1 MASSDKFAKFRI
13 STTEKRDEER
23 EHDRL
28 LQLFANRANLKKEF
42 AGLREE
48 RYHLLDKLKQQEGA
62 TQRAK
67 DQLSSLEALLAD
79 PIAGFNAVVFYQLRN
94 IWRSCHDEVELFAAE
109 LKKQQEDR
117 ERKKQ
122 VMHFNQKRESR
133 LRKLNLKLAELK
145 TQGEEV
151 ARQMNALEQRKAKLK
166 AIWYFFKRRKVDA
179 QLTKVRLKRDNLRE
193 NVSQMFDKRMTIESA
208 AWPEYPG
215 ITLDGKRTINIA
227 IIAMSQHLYDYF
239 SVDSLSAMAK
249 ASMIKQPQDLKFG
262 DRRTCVS
269 MMDKIKSQV
278 DGLKSNR
285 GFAAD
290 IKQRTGQMRTSVRY
304 RRENDVI
311 PVAESV
317 GTMTLGLKDKT
328 FRGTLTDMSKDPNVL
343 ADEYWDIYE
352 ILLK

>member
-13 STTEKRDEER
+13 STAEKKSDEE
-23 EHDRL
+23 EQDRL
-28 LQLFANRANLKKEF
+28 LELFANRANLKKEF

-67 DQLSSLEALLAD
+67 DQLTELEALLAD

-94 IWRSCHDEVELFAAE
+94 IWLTCREEMVLFAAE

-133 LRKLNLKLAELK
+133 LRKLNLKIADLK
-145 TQGEEV
+145 AQGEEI
-151 ARQMNALEQRKAKLK
+151 AIQINAFEQRKAELK
-166 AIWYFFKRRKVDA
+166 AFWYFFKRREVDA
-179 QLTKVRLKRDNLRE
+179 QLSKVNRQREELRE
-193 NVSQMFDKRMTIESA
+193 TVSELFDKRMKVESE
-208 AWPEYPG
+208 AWPEFPG
-215 ITLDGKRTINIA
+215 VTLDGKRTINIA
-227 IIAMSQHLYDYF
+227 IIAMAQHLYDYF
-239 SVDSLSAMAK
+239 SDDSLSAMAK

-269 MMDKIKSQV
+269 MMDKIKGQV
-278 DGLKSNR
+278 DNLKSKR
-285 GFAAD
+285 EFATE
-290 IKQRTGQMRTSVRY
+290 IKRRTEHLRTTVRY
-304 RRENDVI
+304 RKEEDVV

-317 GTMTLGLKDKT
+317 GTMTVGLKDKT
-328 FRGTLTDMSKDPNVL
+328 FRDTLTDMSKEPNVL
-343 ADEYWDIYE
+343 ADEYWDIYD
-352 ILLK
+352 ILLQ

>member
-1 MASSDKFAKFRI
+1 MASSDKFANFRI
-13 STTEKRDEER
+13 STTEKNREEDEQ
-23 EHDRL
+23 DRL
-28 LQLFANRANLKKEF
+28 LLLFANRANLKKEF

-67 DQLSSLEALLAD
+67 DQMTELEALLAD

-94 IWRSCHDEVELFAAE
+94 IWMTCHDEMGLFAAE

-122 VMHFNQKRESR
+122 VMQFNQKRESR
-133 LRKLNLKLAELK
+133 LRKLNQKIAELK
-145 TQGEEV
+145 AQGEEI
-151 ARQMNALEQRKAKLK
+151 AGHISSFMQRKAELK
-166 AIWYFFKRRKVDA
+166 AFWNFFKRRKVDV
-179 QLTKVRLKRDNLRE
+179 QLNRLNHQREKLRE
-193 NVSQMFDKRMTIESA
+193 KISQLFDMRMKIESE
-208 AWPEYPG
+208 AWPEFPG

-227 IIAMSQHLYDYF
+227 IIAMAQHLFDYF
-239 SVDSLSAMAK
+239 SGNSHSALAK

-278 DGLKSNR
+278 DNLKSNR
-285 GFAAD
+285 EFATD
-290 IKQRTGQMRTSVRY
+290 IKRRTDHLRTTVRY
-304 RRENDVI
+304 RREEDVI

-317 GTMTLGLKDKT
+317 GTMTLGLKDKE
-328 FRGTLTDMSKDPNVL
+328 FMDTLTDMSKDPNVL
-343 ADEYWDIYE
+343 ADEYWDIYK